1 MNSDE
6 KDPPRIESPLSQ
18 SLTRHG
24 LTVTVEIYGDGEGK
38 WILEVVNPQN
48 VSYVWDDHFETDR
61 QALQEAIRALEEET
75 VDFMDLPPETGNLH

>member
-6 KDPPRIESPLSQ
+6 KDPPLIESPLSQ